1 MNINDIPEAL
11 CQKLRIKIISSLV
24 SSSKTFNELLKI
36 TQTTKGNLSVQL
48 MKLEEWQ
55 YLTSDKV
62 IENKKSKSTY
72 TLTDYGLNQFE
83 EYVALLKQ
91 IIEDSAGI

>member
-24 SSSKTFNELLKI
+24 SSSKTFNDLLEI

>member
-1 MNINDIPEAL
+1 MNMNEIPEAL
-11 CQKLRIKIISSLV
+11 CQKLRIKIISCLV
-24 SSSKTFNELLKI
+24 SSSKTFNELLTL

-48 MKLEEWQ
+48 MKLEEWH
-55 YLTSDKV
+55 YITSDKV

-72 TLTDYGLNQFE
+72 ALTDHGMTQFE

-91 IIEDSAGI
+91 IIEENEG

>member
-24 SSSKTFNELLKI
+24 SSSKTFNELLEI

-55 YLTSDKV
+55 YLTSDKI

-83 EYVALLKQ
+83 EYVSLLKQ

>member
-83 EYVALLKQ
+83 EYVALLKH

>member
-24 SSSKTFNELLKI
+24 SSSKTFNELLEI

-55 YLTSDKV
+55 YLTSDKI

>member
-24 SSSKTFNELLKI
+24 SSSKTFNELLEI

-72 TLTDYGLNQFE
+72 TLTDYGMNQFE

-91 IIEDSAGI
+91 IIEDSAGL